1 VTPIA
6 LKLPDVSVVNVVIA
20 VFPNSKVYGVDG
32 VDGVEKWSSRRGV
45 QHWNWRLYL
54 IQQDISD
61 NKGGDEL

>member
-1 VTPIA
+1 
-6 LKLPDVSVVNVVIA
+6 VNVVIA
-20 VFPNSKVYGVDG
+20 VFPNSRVYV